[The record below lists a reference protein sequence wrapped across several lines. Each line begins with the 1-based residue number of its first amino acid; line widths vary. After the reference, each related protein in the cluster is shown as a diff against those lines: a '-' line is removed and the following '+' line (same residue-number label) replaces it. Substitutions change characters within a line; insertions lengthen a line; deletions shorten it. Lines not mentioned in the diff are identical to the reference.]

1 MASVT
6 DGPFAAISP
15 SWHAGLISCSIRIPP
30 FAAIFL
36 PSLIATSM
44 TYFLPLTRREGR
56 EIAANGGNPAWHD
69 GEIAANGETVTDAI
83 FPFTALPNSILI
95 YLALN
100 WKIFSKPL
108 HMLINRTG
116 PHWIGFREV
125 SFTWHFWVAQAL
137 LLWEV
142 SLHLGQVLEER
153 RLSVVEE
160 VSSGGEDPN
169 VSADPGSVVV
179 RARPILATMQ
189 SSSSDGQDTV
199 VIAESTLQGNVSII
213 PRFCRFCSFWEAGCF
228 SRVSSQTM
236 VVCKTVLSN
245 CHGLWNNKN
254 HGSLEN
260 STTKLPWFVKSAICH
275 LPITRVSR
283 YKTLFS

>member
-1 MASVT
+1 M
-6 DGPFAAISP
+6 
-15 SWHAGLISCSIRIPP
+15 
-30 FAAIFL
+30 
-36 PSLIATSM
+36 
-44 TYFLPLTRREGR
+44 
-56 EIAANGGNPAWHD
+56 
-69 GEIAANGETVTDAI
+69 
-83 FPFTALPNSILI
+83 
-95 YLALN
+95 
-100 WKIFSKPL
+100 
-108 HMLINRTG
+108 
-116 PHWIGFREV
+116 
-125 SFTWHFWVAQAL
+125 
-137 LLWEV
+137 
-142 SLHLGQVLEER
+142 HLGQVLEER

-245 CHGLWNNKN
+245 CHGL
-254 HGSLEN
+254 
-260 STTKLPWFVKSAICH
+260 
-275 LPITRVSR
+275 
-283 YKTLFS
+283 